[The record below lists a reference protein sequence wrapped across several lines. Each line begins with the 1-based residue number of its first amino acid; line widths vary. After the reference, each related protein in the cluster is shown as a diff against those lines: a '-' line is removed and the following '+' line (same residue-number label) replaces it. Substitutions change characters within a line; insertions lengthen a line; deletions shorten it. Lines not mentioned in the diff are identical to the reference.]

1 MQINGRFLY
10 LNLGVKCLIRL
21 KRIVH
26 FRRMP
31 WTPSDLFYSLLYMT
45 LMTTIDVRKFVYENI
60 TPYTGDASFLSGPT
74 ERTKE
79 LWDEVKK
86 CLKEERDG
94 NGLRS
99 ADPETISTITSHK
112 PGYIKKELE
121 TIVGLQTDAPL
132 RRGIK
137 PFGGVRVVENALK
150 ERGIELAPRV
160 KDIFHYAKNHNDAV
174 FSAYD
179 AESRLYR
186 SKHIVTGLPDNYAR
200 GRIIGDYRRL
210 ALYGADELIAV
221 KKADFE
227 AIGGNMTDAKVRLRE
242 EISMQISAL
251 KDIVKMAADHGF
263 DVSRPAET
271 AQEAIQWTYFAY
283 LAGIKEQDGAA
294 MSLGNVSSFL
304 DIYIERDLQSGKI
317 TEAEAQEFIDHFVMK
332 LRLVRHLRPG
342 AYDEIFGGDPTW
354 VTESIGGMFHD
365 GKTKVTKTSFRFL
378 QTLYNL
384 GPSPEPNL
392 TVLWSNALPEGFKK
406 FCAQVSIDTSS
417 VQYENDD
424 IMRPIR
430 GGDDYGIACC
440 VSYQEIGKRIQ
451 HFGARCN
458 LGKTLLLAIN
468 GGKEE
473 DEGAQVMDP
482 TLFESVD
489 NEDGSLNYDKVW
501 ANFKKAMENVARV
514 YAKTMYI
521 IHYMHD
527 KYYYEKAQMA
537 FMDSNYGVDI
547 AYGIAGLSIVA
558 DSLSAIRFAKTKAI
572 RDENGVA
579 KSFETEG
586 EFPMYGND
594 DDRVD
599 SMAVEVQKFFMEE
612 LRKYKAYKDA
622 TPTLSLLT
630 ITSNVMY
637 GRNTGATPDGRKAGE
652 PYAPGA
658 NPMHGRDHSGAI
670 ASLNSVAKLDYE
682 YSQDGISNTFSM
694 IPTSLGQ
701 VREEQIENLV
711 SVMDGY
717 FGKGAHHLNVN
728 VLTRETLMDAYEHPE
743 EYPQLTIRVSGYAV
757 NFVRLSKAH
766 QLEVIERTFHTK
778 M

>member
-1 MQINGRFLY
+1 M
-10 LNLGVKCLIRL
+10 
-21 KRIVH
+21 
-26 FRRMP
+26 
-31 WTPSDLFYSLLYMT
+31 
-45 LMTTIDVRKFVYENI
+45 
-60 TPYTGDASFLSGPT
+60 
-74 ERTKE
+74 
-79 LWDEVKK
+79 
-86 CLKEERDG
+86 
-94 NGLRS
+94 
-99 ADPETISTITSHK
+99 
-112 PGYIKKELE
+112 
-121 TIVGLQTDAPL
+121 
-132 RRGIK
+132 
-137 PFGGVRVVENALK
+137 RVVENALK

-210 ALYGADELIAV
+210 ALYGTDALIAA

-227 AIGGNMTDAKVRLRE
+227 AVGGDMTDAKVRLRE
-242 EISMQISAL
+242 EISLQISAL

-473 DEGAQVMDP
+473 DEGVQVMDP

-501 ANFKKAMENVARV
+501 SNFKKAMENVARV

-537 FMDSNYGVDI
+537 FIDSNYGVDI

-599 SMAVEVQKFFMEE
+599 TMAVEVQKFFMEE
-612 LRKYKAYKDA
+612 LRKYKAYKNA

-670 ASLNSVAKLDYE
+670 ASLNSVAKLDYH

-701 VREEQIENLV
+701 VRDEQIENLV